1 MAFGY
6 AINSSSSNVPAT
18 VPLHRPLP
26 DTSKIEAFDG
36 KNFRR
41 WQERVYS
48 MLDMHGVVDAL
59 EKSKPADDATQTL
72 KDFWQHANK
81 VCRHTL
87 LSILS
92 NDLFD
97 IYSVYKEANKIWES
111 LILKYTAED
120 AEKQKFVVGNFYK
133 WEMVD
138 DKDIKQQIN
147 EYHRLLEE
155 LRAEKITLPDE
166 FVARILIEKLLESWS
181 AYKQQLKHKQKQ
193 LSLSDLITH
202 IIIEDT
208 NRKAIQI
215 AKGKEMTAKANL
227 VESHKRYDSS
237 KNKRKADYK
246 PKTNPKKKGNC
257 FKWNSSSKTFQLKED
272 EANDNVLNA
281 ELEHYYSLAY
291 LIMYRGKFPAKTR
304 GDKANRSENILD
316 IIHIDI
322 SGPITPATL
331 GDYKYFITFIDNYSR
346 FGWVDLLREK
356 SNSLNAF
363 RTFKAAVELKS
374 CKSIKAVRSDRG
386 GEYYGRYIESGRNP
400 GPFALFLKEHG
411 IEAQYTMPGT
421 PQQNR
426 VAKRCNRT
434 LMDMVR
440 SMISHSCLPE
450 FLWGDA
456 LRTATYVLNQVSSK
470 FVENTPYEL
479 FTSKKPTMKRLRVW
493 GCKAEVRPYNPQLKK
508 LDAKTISGYFIG
520 YCPGSRGNRF
530 YCPSHSTRVIE
541 FDRAYYFENDSNSG
555 SEAPRA
561 IQIHNEDT
569 YLLMPSAA
577 SSFSDMTLTS
587 QDNRNDNIVVDPVE
601 EQLQEPPANIANEHL
616 QEPVINLRR

>member
-1 MAFGY
+1 MASGD

-48 MLDMHGVVDAL
+48 MLDMHGVVDVL
-59 EKSKPADDATQTL
+59 EKSKPADDATQTQ

-87 LSILS
+87 LSTLS

-120 AEKQKFVVGNFYK
+120 AGKQKFVVGNFYK

-166 FVARILIEKLLESWS
+166 FVAGILIEKLPESWS

-246 PKTNPKKKGNC
+246 SNKTNPKKKGNC
-257 FKWNSSSKTFQLKED
+257 FAMVPPL
-272 EANDNVLNA
+272 AHPACHNVQ
-281 ELEHYYSLAY
+281 
-291 LIMYRGKFPAKTR
+291 YRLPTTLRAPET
-304 GDKANRSENILD
+304 
-316 IIHIDI
+316 
-322 SGPITPATL
+322 PI
-331 GDYKYFITFIDNYSR
+331 
-346 FGWVDLLREK
+346 
-356 SNSLNAF
+356 
-363 RTFKAAVELKS
+363 
-374 CKSIKAVRSDRG
+374 
-386 GEYYGRYIESGRNP
+386 
-400 GPFALFLKEHG
+400 
-411 IEAQYTMPGT
+411 
-421 PQQNR
+421 
-426 VAKRCNRT
+426 
-434 LMDMVR
+434 
-440 SMISHSCLPE
+440 
-450 FLWGDA
+450 
-456 LRTATYVLNQVSSK
+456 
-470 FVENTPYEL
+470 
-479 FTSKKPTMKRLRVW
+479 
-493 GCKAEVRPYNPQLKK
+493 
-508 LDAKTISGYFIG
+508 
-520 YCPGSRGNRF
+520 
-530 YCPSHSTRVIE
+530 
-541 FDRAYYFENDSNSG
+541 
-555 SEAPRA
+555 
-561 IQIHNEDT
+561 
-569 YLLMPSAA
+569 
-577 SSFSDMTLTS
+577 
-587 QDNRNDNIVVDPVE
+587 
-601 EQLQEPPANIANEHL
+601 
-616 QEPVINLRR
+616 